1 MIEVACYVCG
11 ATAHRPWASEN
22 GYQAV
27 RCKDCGLV
35 YVSPRPAPE
44 SIGRAA
50 QTGMH
55 AGEREL
61 AVTGTYGGAKRHAHY
76 LSRLTDLFGAGYFHG
91 ESERWLDVGAGFG
104 ELLETLAI
112 ASGGSLRA
120 RGLEPNEAKAASA
133 RARNLDVSF
142 VELSALGERYHYV
155 SLLNVFSHLPDPPA
169 TLAELG
175 GLLEPGGELVMQT
188 GNFAELERED
198 IPVSLELPDHLSFAS
213 EPLLERVLEKA
224 GFRLV
229 TVRSYPMYPERKK
242 PGRLRGKSEAVGER
256 RALDLWLRARRAR
269 D

>member
-1 MIEVACYVCG
+1 MIDVACYVCG
-11 ATAHRPWASEN
+11 ATAHTPWATEN

-44 SIGRAA
+44 SIDRAA

-91 ESERWLDVGAGFG
+91 SGERWLDVGAGFG

-142 VELSALGERYHYV
+142 VELAALRERYHYI

-175 GLLEPGGELVMQT
+175 ALLEPGGELVMQT
-188 GNFAELERED
+188 GNFAELEREE
-198 IPVSLELPDHLSFAS
+198 IPVSLELPDHLSFGS
-213 EPLLERVLEKA
+213 ERLLKRVLDKA
-224 GFRLV
+224 GFTLLSL
-229 TVRSYPMYPERKK
+229 RSYPMYPAPRK
-242 PGRLRGKSEAVGER
+242 RSLLRRKADPVPAR
-256 RALDLWLRARRAR
+256 QPLDLWLRARRTP
-269 D
+269 